1 MNAIALRRK
10 RRQDGFIDAAKDKLV
25 SLLSRAKDSINP
37 VDSFS
42 AKLKKALVKAIAY
55 AIRGGFIGF
64 FKAGRLLEK
73 ISNRLA
79 VSKES
84 AHMLIA
90 KLVASAS
97 KIVKAVL
104 SKIKRGDDSANKLV
118 AARKR
123 DAALK
128 LQINRYIDKAVA
140 NAIRRRNDGVLDK
153 LKEKAVSAIK
163 AVIEKLDPR
172 ESKAQKAKKL
182 LLKGLKA
189 IQKGGADAIGK
200 VAEFFG
206 KYGEIM
212 GLFSLGTLGGIHLI
226 NIRNT
231 LKSLARIKERGERM
245 LREVSQNGDI

>member
-10 RRQDGFIDAAKDKLV
+10 KRQDGFVDAAKDKLV
-25 SLLSRAKDSINP
+25 SILSRAKDSINP

-64 FKAGRLLEK
+64 FKAGRILEK

-104 SKIKRGDDSANKLV
+104 SKVKRGDDSAKKLV

-140 NAIRRRNDGVLDK
+140 DAIRRRNDGVLDK

-163 AVIEKLDPR
+163 SAIEKLDPR
-172 ESKAQKAKKL
+172 ESKAQKAKKI

-200 VAEFFG
+200 VAEFF
-206 KYGEIM
+206 KKHEESARAFAFRM
-212 GLFSLGTLGGIHLI
+212 GLTQLI
-226 NIRNT
+226 NLFHKLQGRQN
-231 LKSLARIKERGERM
+231 EM
-245 LREVSQNGDI
+245 LRKIAQNGNI

>member
-10 RRQDGFIDAAKDKLV
+10 KRQDGFIDAAKDKLV

-64 FKAGRLLEK
+64 FKAGRILEK

-97 KIVKAVL
+97 KIVNAVL
-104 SKIKRGDDSANKLV
+104 SKVKRGDDSAKKLA

-140 NAIRRRNDGVLDK
+140 DAIRRRNDGVLDK

-163 AVIEKLDPR
+163 SAIEKLDPR
-172 ESKAQKAKKL
+172 ESKAQKAKKI

-189 IQKGGADAIGK
+189 IQKGGANAFGK
-200 VAEFFG
+200 VAEFLE
-206 KYGEIM
+206 KHD
-212 GLFSLGTLGGIHLI
+212 GTARAFAQITQLI
-226 NIRNT
+226 NILLR
-231 LKSLARIKERGERM
+231 LKARYERILRM
-245 LREVSQNGDI
+245 TSQNGDI